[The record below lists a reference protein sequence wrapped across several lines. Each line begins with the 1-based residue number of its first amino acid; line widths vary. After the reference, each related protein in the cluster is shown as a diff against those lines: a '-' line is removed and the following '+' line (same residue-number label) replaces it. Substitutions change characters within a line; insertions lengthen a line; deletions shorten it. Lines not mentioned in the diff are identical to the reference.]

1 MKLSNL
7 LCPKVSA
14 CSSWLAFAALA
25 ALVPAIACAQA
36 PAEQKLREELREW
49 MLGMIESGALDAD
62 AAGSGRLIIDE
73 PSRRVIHLGVL
84 VDSAS
89 GARAANGLHVIGT
102 TPGGNAERIGLR
114 SGDVLLSVNDVSL
127 VALGEE
133 ARVGARAARVLKDQ
147 VDALGDNAAIRF
159 EVLRDGRKLAV
170 AGTLK
175 VAVVPAVHLRLGD
188 ESPQAPSPTTTD
200 VSATTT
206 GCGRI
211 SMRDL
216 APRSEQLHQ
225 ASVIRIDGKTPG
237 TTGQEVF
244 RVPAGEHVL
253 EIGERIES
261 RFLGFNDRLRDA
273 GRVYKRLV
281 VTVDPDSTY
290 LVAARL
296 RNEQRNTWKDGAYWE
311 PVIWKTTSERCP

>member
-1 MKLSNL
+1 MKSNHPW
-7 LCPKVSA
+7 CPKVSVRNPWFA
-14 CSSWLAFAALA
+14 IAALA
-25 ALVPAIACAQA
+25 ALVPAIAHAQA
-36 PAEQKLREELREW
+36 PAEQRLREELREW
-49 MLGMIESGALDAD
+49 MLGMIESGALDSD
-62 AAGSGRLIIDE
+62 AAGGDRLTIDE
-73 PSRRVIHLGVL
+73 PSRRVVHLGVL

-89 GARAANGLHVIGT
+89 GARAADGLHVIGT

-114 SGDVLLSVNDVSL
+114 SGDVLLAVNDVSL

-133 ARVGARAARVLKDQ
+133 ARVGARAARVLKNE
-147 VDALGDNAAIRF
+147 VDALGEDAAIRF

-175 VAVVPAVHLRLGD
+175 VTVVPAVHLRLGD
-188 ESPQAPSPTTTD
+188 EPPPPSSTTSD
-200 VSATTT
+200 VIAMAT

-216 APRSEQLHQ
+216 APRGEQLHP

-237 TTGQEVF
+237 VTGQEVF
-244 RVPAGEHVL
+244 RVSAGEHVL
-253 EIGERIES
+253 EIGERIET
-261 RFLGFNDRLRDA
+261 RFLGFNERFRDA
-273 GRVYKRLV
+273 GRVYKQLV
-281 VTVDPDSTY
+281 VTVDADSTY